1 MNGKFRFKSPTPLAQ
16 CRWYTDMAS
25 LLDINR
31 PERKAGESRRQYAAR
46 TRFDP
51 GLDASTPTN
60 FEEVLKPRLASQM
73 TPRLGSAMLSSKQ
86 RSQPSQPNYRLVQ
99 SENLG
104 VSYDQANTPPLA
116 MAAQQQNP
124 MAAQAS
130 TPMVA
135 QTQAPTQADPLASIR
150 DTAAMNS
157 AMRWPQQIVQ
167 RNGANGIFRS
177 VVGLPQGQRAVA
189 TFPRRL
195 AMGGTTNSNLP
206 Y

>member
-1 MNGKFRFKSPTPLAQ
+1 MNGKCRFKSPTPLAQ
-16 CRWYTDMAS
+16 CRWFTDMAS

-60 FEEVLKPRLASQM
+60 FDELLRPRLASQM
-73 TPRLGSAMLSSKQ
+73 TPRLGSAVMSSRTRNQ
-86 RSQPSQPNYRLVQ
+86 MAGNATAAADASV
-99 SENLG
+99 G
-104 VSYDQANTPPLA
+104 VASNPLFPPLA

-135 QTQAPTQADPLASIR
+135 QTQAPTQTDPLASIR